1 MITINTHPLDMVIS
15 EVIKDYLVATQSGR
29 ADATVTK
36 LLMDTLAEP
45 IRPAIVVTAKED
57 AVKST
62 ARRVVI
68 VNPVLVTWTAS
79 EEAGAA
85 SDDTMTTKN
94 EAAIIMA
101 EIDRRLRDH
110 VAFSAWLADSA
121 EQRLDGWVIQKMIH
135 EGMSSP
141 MRPQD
146 RSAFYSLTVRLHL
159 FVPPRLAD

>member
-135 EGMSSP
+135 EGMASP

-146 RSAFYSLTVRLHL
+146 RSAFYSLTIRLHL